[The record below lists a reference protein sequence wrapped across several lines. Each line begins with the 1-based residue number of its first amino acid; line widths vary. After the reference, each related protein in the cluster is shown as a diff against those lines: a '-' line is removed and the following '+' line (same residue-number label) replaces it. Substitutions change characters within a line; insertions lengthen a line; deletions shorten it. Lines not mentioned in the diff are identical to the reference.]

1 MLAGG
6 YSCLIQKVRY
16 LPRGARHTTT
26 TPQQDNMAAQKKS
39 VLVTGCSSGI
49 GHSLALE
56 FHKKGLRVF
65 ASARRAESLADLAE
79 VGIETVSLEVH
90 KPDSV
95 RQVRREI
102 EELTGGTLDY
112 LVNNAGRNYT
122 MPALDADM
130 DQIRDTFE
138 VNVFAV
144 MHICQEFAPLL
155 IAAKGTIVQIGS
167 LAAEMPYVLGS
178 IYNASKAALHQ
189 YSNTLRVELAPFGVK
204 VVTIVTGGIK
214 SNIARNA
221 RQLPENSYYIPITQ
235 EYQRR
240 LTHSQEGAMP
250 NEEYAKSVVSKVL
263 KRNPPKWVWEGNL
276 AWVVWFATSF
286 FPKGLLVGESL
297 DERPCS

>member
-1 MLAGG
+1 
-6 YSCLIQKVRY
+6 
-16 LPRGARHTTT
+16 
-26 TPQQDNMAAQKKS
+26 MAAQKKS
-39 VLVTGCSSGI
+39 VLITGCSSGI

-56 FHKKGLRVF
+56 FHQKGLRVF

-79 VGIETVSLEVH
+79 VGIETLSLEVD

-122 MPALDADM
+122 MPAIDADM
-130 DQIRDTFE
+130 EQIRQTFE

-167 LAAEMPYVLGS
+167 VAAEMPYVLGS

-214 SNIARNA
+214 SNIAREA
-221 RQLPENSYYIPITQ
+221 RQLPENSYYIPISQ

-250 NEEYAKSVVSKVL
+250 NEEYAKSVVAKVL
-263 KRNPPKWVWEGNL
+263 KPNPPKWVWEGNM
-276 AWVVWFATSF
+276 AWIVWFATSF
-286 FPKGLLVGESL
+286 FPKTILDSIFWRMFNLWKLVGTTKTKK
-297 DERPCS
+297 DD

>member
-1 MLAGG
+1 
-6 YSCLIQKVRY
+6 
-16 LPRGARHTTT
+16 
-26 TPQQDNMAAQKKS
+26 MAAQKKS
-39 VLVTGCSSGI
+39 VLITGCSSGI

-56 FHKKGLRVF
+56 FHQKGLRVF

-79 VGIETVSLEVH
+79 FGIETLSLEVD

-130 DQIRDTFE
+130 DQIRQTFE

-189 YSNTLRVELAPFGVK
+189 YSNTLRVELAPFDVK

-214 SNIARNA
+214 SNIARES
-221 RQLPENSYYIPITQ
+221 RKLPENSYYIPIAQ

-250 NEEYAKSVVSKVL
+250 NEEYAKSVVAKVL
-263 KRNPPKWVWEGNL
+263 KPSPPKWVWEGNK
-276 AWVVWFATSF
+276 AWLMWFVTSF
-286 FPKGLLVGESL
+286 FPKAILDSIFWRMFNLWKLVGTTETKK
-297 DERPCS
+297 DD